1 MNGSRLG
8 SVEESF
14 IARLKPGERFLF
26 AGRLLELVRVHELSA
41 WVRRATGSGGMV
53 PRWTGGR
60 MPLSAELAR
69 AVLNRLDAAA
79 RGCFEGPEMARAKDL
94 LQLQARWSRL
104 PGSQALLVERMT
116 SREGKHVFVYPF
128 AGRHANLG
136 LACMLA
142 WRAAQASA
150 ATVSIAVNDYGFEL
164 LARAAPDGGL
174 LECGQVFAEPPTDD
188 ELLLAVNA
196 AELARRRFRDIAR
209 IAGLIFQ
216 GQPGERRS
224 SRSLQASAAMFHDVF
239 ARHDPDNPLLAQAR
253 SEVLEQELDCD
264 RLRATFTELRAK
276 RLDIVTIEQP
286 TPFAFPLMVERLR
299 ETLSNER
306 LSERVSR
313 LVDELERAAAC

>member
-60 MPLSAELAR
+60 MPLSAELAQ
-69 AVLNRLDAAA
+69 AVLHRLDQAA
-79 RGCFEGPEMARAKDL
+79 RGRFEGPEMARAQDL
-94 LQLQARWSRL
+94 LLLQARWSRV
-104 PGSQALLVERMT
+104 PESQTLLVERMT
-116 SREGKHVFVYPF
+116 SREGEHVFVYPF

-136 LACMLA
+136 LACVLA

-164 LARAAPDGGL
+164 LARSAPDGGL
-174 LECGQVFAEPPTDD
+174 LDGGQVFVDPPSDN

-196 AELARRRFRDIAR
+196 AELARRRFREIAR

-264 RLRATFTELRAK
+264 RLRAAFSELRAK
-276 RLDIVTIEQP
+276 RVDIMRIERP
-286 TPFAFPLMVERLR
+286 TPFALPLMVERLR